1 MNYTVIAEN
10 YKNYTLNLASVQKL
24 DVWLEKNY
32 GIKFFETELAGCG
45 NTPKKVGYRP
55 PAVRAC
61 AKIS

>member
-45 NTPKKVGYRP
+45 NTDRKK
-55 PAVRAC
+55 
-61 AKIS
+61 